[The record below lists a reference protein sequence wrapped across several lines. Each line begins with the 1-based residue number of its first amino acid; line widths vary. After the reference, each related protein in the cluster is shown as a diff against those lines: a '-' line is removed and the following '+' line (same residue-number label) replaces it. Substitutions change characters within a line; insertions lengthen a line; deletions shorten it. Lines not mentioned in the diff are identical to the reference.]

1 MKKRADFLKKN
12 ITWILPAITAGLFAL
27 LLFSILVPK
36 KVIDTYKTNVTEE
49 EGDKEY
55 LIPME
60 QEVPIIYEM
69 NTGSRPMRGIHI
81 AVAKNGGAFEKGAII
96 CNIFSK
102 DKNVLVSENRYVLY
116 QGEDIQYVYIPFSDY
131 EACSGAIE
139 IQFIYDSEGN
149 TANESPGL
157 LANGRTVKDTVT
169 KVDGQ
174 TIKGSLKT
182 MYVYTHNTYPLVY
195 DLRILTLLFFAA
207 SMTIPFKK
215 ISIKCADGSQR

>member
-1 MKKRADFLKKN
+1 MKKHADFLNKN
-12 ITWILPAITAGLFAL
+12 IMWILPAITAGLFAL
-27 LLFSILVPK
+27 LLFCILVPK
-36 KVIDTYKTNVTEE
+36 KVIDTYKINVAEE

-60 QEVPIIYEM
+60 KEVPIIYEM
-69 NTGSRPMRGIHI
+69 NTGNRPMRGIHI
-81 AVAKNGGAFEKGAII
+81 AVAKNGGLFEKGAIV

-102 DKNVLVSENRYVLY
+102 DKNSLVSENSYALN

-139 IQFIYDSEGN
+139 IQFTYDSEGN

-157 LANGRTVKDTVT
+157 LANGRAVKDTVT
-169 KVDGQ
+169 KVEGEA
-174 TIKGSLKT
+174 IKGSLKT

-207 SMTIPFKK
+207 CMTVPFKK
-215 ISIKCADGSQR
+215 ISIKNADGSKS